1 MTKDVMIKIC
11 GLQMGPDSDGEPIEM
26 VISGEYYYKNNKH
39 YILYDEL
46 MDGDSVTVKNR
57 IKYGQGCMELTK
69 SGLVSVHMVFEEGK
83 QNMTQYNTPYG
94 SLLMGVEAKK
104 IQFAETEDILKLN
117 VDYALAINEEH
128 SADCNI
134 RITVRPKEF

>member
-11 GLQMGPDSDGEPIEM
+11 GLQMGEEADGEPIEM

-46 MDGDSVTVKNR
+46 MDGDSITVKNR
-57 IKYGQGCMELTK
+57 IKFGAGRMELTK
-69 SGLVSVHMVFEEGK
+69 SGMVSVQMVFEEGK
-83 QNMTQYNTPYG
+83 KNLTQYNTPYG
-94 SLLMGVEAKK
+94 SLVMGVEATKM
-104 IQFAETEDILKLN
+104 QFAETEDIIKIS
-117 VDYALAINEEH
+117 VDYVLEINEEH

>member
-11 GLQMGPDSDGEPIEM
+11 GLQMGAEADGEPIEM

-46 MDGDSVTVKNR
+46 MDGDSITVKNR
-57 IKYGQGCMELTK
+57 IKFGAGRMELTK
-69 SGLVSVHMVFEEGK
+69 SGMVSVQMVFEEGK
-83 QNMTQYNTPYG
+83 KNLTQYNTPYG
-94 SLLMGVEAKK
+94 SLVMGVEATKM
-104 IQFAETEDILKLN
+104 QFAETEDTIKIS
-117 VDYALAINEEH
+117 VDYALEINEEH